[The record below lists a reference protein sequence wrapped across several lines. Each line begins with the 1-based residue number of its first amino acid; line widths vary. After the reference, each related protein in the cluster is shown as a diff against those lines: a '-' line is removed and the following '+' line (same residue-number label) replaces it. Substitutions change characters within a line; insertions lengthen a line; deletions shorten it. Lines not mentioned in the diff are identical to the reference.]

1 MSTVPSVP
9 QQLIYS
15 TDIQYYISEL
25 RTRHN
30 GQRLATPDGY
40 DVAFYLN
47 RDYDC
52 EHVICGKG
60 KTVINY
66 GRARRIPCIQYIL
79 MNDSVRTVRR
89 NKKTGNICFV
99 SRTCGCV
106 VICSVVRKKELKFV
120 SLIYDG
126 HKNKTYLDSF
136 DNRSDYQEL

>member
-1 MSTVPSVP
+1 MSTTPPIP

-30 GQRLATPDGY
+30 GQRLTTPDGY

-60 KTVINY
+60 KTIIDY
-66 GRARRIPCIQYIL
+66 GRAKRIPCIHYIL
-79 MNDSVRTVRR
+79 MNDSVRVVRR
-89 NKKTGNICFV
+89 NKKTGNICFI
-99 SRTCGCV
+99 SRLCSCV
-106 VICSVVRKKELKFV
+106 VICSVVRNKELKFV
-120 SLIYDG
+120 SLIYD
-126 HKNKTYLDSF
+126 HRTNNSYINTF
-136 DNRSDYQEL
+136 DNHSNYQEI